1 MRNAGAVGSQA
12 AKLRDLAMLKQERIG
27 RLKAP
32 RLLSRESGTL
42 QALSASDILSE
53 APALLREREC
63 LEGFRIASCVAQD
76 AEVQKS
82 KALLLELE
90 EALSACISLCDAV
103 RVMQGGTGRSRG
115 GTTKG
120 SR

>member
-27 RLKAP
+27 TLKAP
-32 RLLSRESGTL
+32 ACSPGNLGLCRRSPRPTFSLRPPLCSERES
-42 QALSASDILSE
+42 ASRDSE
-53 APALLREREC
+53 SH
-63 LEGFRIASCVAQD
+63 RIEQD

-90 EALSACISLCDAV
+90 EALSACILLCDAV